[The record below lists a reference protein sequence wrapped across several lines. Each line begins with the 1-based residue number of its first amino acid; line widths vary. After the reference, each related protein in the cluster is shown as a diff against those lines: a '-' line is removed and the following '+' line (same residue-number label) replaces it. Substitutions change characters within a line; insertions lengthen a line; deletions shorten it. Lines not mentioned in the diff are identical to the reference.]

1 MNGKFFSI
9 VKKNRPIIGWQ
20 LFLRSSFF
28 LFSFFLPLNTRLS
41 NAFLIVSMVLA
52 VIFLHQNPNARNLG
66 VQKKMLIYSVLPFFL
81 LHIMGL
87 LYTSYLEDGYRY
99 LEKTI
104 SFLLVPIIF
113 LFFRREQL
121 LQILSVLLKGL
132 LCGSVISVL
141 VLVGLNLSNYFL
153 NRETYYISKDLFD
166 YYHTYQYYTK
176 PLNQHPTY
184 LGLYYLTGLIFMNE
198 ILHRIWIK
206 ITLVIVFLIG
216 FLFLNSRIIFL
227 VILLSII
234 LFVLIWGYRLLK
246 IKKYKLLL
254 MYILGLGI
262 FLFTTLKFISGTY
275 IGYRIKNIY
284 KFEISTENEEKFNSK
299 AKSNPRMSRWISS
312 LKLVEERP
320 LFGYGIADEYP
331 NLKIQFEKDK
341 MYVASKMGYNAH
353 NQFIGYAIRFGMV
366 GVFLLC
372 FFFLIN
378 AKLALTIKNYR
389 YFVLILIVFCVSMVE
404 NFFDRNYGITF
415 SAVFFTL
422 FSYIGFQ
429 TLKSNIENQKL
440 NS

>member
-216 FLFLNSRIIFL
+216 FLF
-227 VILLSII
+227 
-234 LFVLIWGYRLLK
+234 
-246 IKKYKLLL
+246 
-254 MYILGLGI
+254 
-262 FLFTTLKFISGTY
+262 
-275 IGYRIKNIY
+275 
-284 KFEISTENEEKFNSK
+284 
-299 AKSNPRMSRWISS
+299 
-312 LKLVEERP
+312 
-320 LFGYGIADEYP
+320 
-331 NLKIQFEKDK
+331 
-341 MYVASKMGYNAH
+341 
-353 NQFIGYAIRFGMV
+353 
-366 GVFLLC
+366 
-372 FFFLIN
+372 
-378 AKLALTIKNYR
+378 
-389 YFVLILIVFCVSMVE
+389 
-404 NFFDRNYGITF
+404 
-415 SAVFFTL
+415 
-422 FSYIGFQ
+422 
-429 TLKSNIENQKL
+429 
-440 NS
+440 